1 MIEITTDQTSRKH
14 IDEKALRQ
22 HLIRT
27 AKDSLQ
33 EDYLYLLYQAGCDWI
48 KDYEIANTI
57 SGDNESATIPVCKY
71 FLKGRCKFNERC
83 HNFHPG
89 SQAAVQRATAEK
101 SSHQPQT
108 TEEDTMKITKKPP
121 MRTATN
127 VISRIQWD
135 PELSESDFVI
145 GYSDRFIGIVEKQF
159 SEFNWE
165 DIATVGID
173 VLAIPKHRIQ
183 YFKYKDKI
191 VWDRRVQLDNFFGS
205 RGNGTTI
212 HSLLKKDIADATTQS
227 SCVA

>member
-1 MIEITTDQTSRKH
+1 M
-14 IDEKALRQ
+14 
-22 HLIRT
+22 
-27 AKDSLQ
+27 
-33 EDYLYLLYQAGCDWI
+33 YLLYQAGCDWI
-48 KDYEIANTI
+48 KDYEEIANTS
-57 SGDNESATIPVCKY
+57 SGDNASATIPVCKY
-71 FLKGRCKFNERC
+71 FLKGQCKFNERC

-89 SQAAVQRATAEK
+89 SQAAAQRATTEK
-101 SSHQPQT
+101 SSCQPQT
-108 TEEDTMKITKKPP
+108 TEEEITKKPP
-121 MRTATN
+121 MRTATD

-159 SEFNWE
+159 SDFNWE

-183 YFKYKDKI
+183 YFKYMDEI

-205 RGNGTTI
+205 RGNGITI
-212 HSLLKKDIADATTQS
+212 YSLLKKDITDMTTQN